1 MKQSGFLQKGVKMVE
16 YIFFGKQQIRKIIEK
31 KDVIIVYLKND
42 ECWVCDKNF
51 TPITDEQGLVKF
63 KLATK

>member
-1 MKQSGFLQKGVKMVE
+1 MVE